1 MLHGCS
7 CLEAIEHLRQL
18 LLKHLKFGDLLL
30 DGA

>member
-1 MLHGCS
+1 VRGGRGGLKP
-7 CLEAIEHLRQL
+7 LEHLRQL